1 MSTDADSAP
10 AARVNPEEANRL
22 AEAFRAFNEVSAQLS
37 NAYESLQGRVE
48 QLTAE
53 LAEANGELRRQYQ
66 EKAELSERLST
77 LLNALPAAVL
87 ELDEGER
94 VRQANPAAQALF
106 GGSLEHAT
114 WQQLDATLAATDA
127 AGEREYV
134 AGGEVRRLVL
144 SQAGL
149 GAGARLVLLHDIT
162 RQHEL
167 KMAAARNE
175 RLAAMGEMAAAAAHQ
190 LRTPIAAAL
199 LYAGLLDQAD
209 LGEAERRRYGAAV
222 KERLRHLER
231 LIRDTLLFAR
241 GQPLARESFTLGALA
256 ADAAQSIAPL
266 AQQRSVRFL
275 QQVEAP
281 EACLHGDRKAL
292 AGALVNLLENALQ
305 AVREQGCV
313 RLVLQAGAQQFTLSV
328 ADDGCGIDATLQ
340 DKLFQPFYTTRGDGT
355 GLGLA
360 IARAVARAHGGDIEV
375 RSQAGAGSVFTIRLP
390 KLEEVALS

>member
-1 MSTDADSAP
+1 MATEDETIP
-10 AARVNPEEANRL
+10 AARVNPEEASRL

-37 NAYESLQGRVE
+37 SAYESLQSRAE

-53 LAEANGELRRQYQ
+53 LAAANGELRRQYQ

-87 ELDEGER
+87 ELDER
-94 VRQANPAAQALF
+94 DCVRQANPAARALF
-106 GGSLEHAT
+106 GAA
-114 WQQLDATLAATDA
+114 LDAGRWPQIESCLAATDA
-127 AGEREYV
+127 AGEREIST
-134 AGGEVRRLVL
+134 GGELRRLVL
-144 SQAGL
+144 SQAAL

-162 RQHEL
+162 HQHEL

-190 LRTPIAAAL
+190 LRTPISAAL
-199 LYAGLLDQAD
+199 LYAALLDKPD
-209 LGEAERRRYGAAV
+209 LGDQERSRCGAAV

-241 GQPLARESFTLGALA
+241 GRPLARESFSLGELA
-256 ADAAQSIAPL
+256 AEAAQSIAPL
-266 AQQRSVRFL
+266 ARARSVRFL
-275 QQVEAP
+275 SEVDAP
-281 EACLHGDRKAL
+281 EASLHGDRKAL

-305 AVREQGCV
+305 AVPAQGTV
-313 RLVLQAGAQQFTLSV
+313 RLSLAAGAEQFTLAV

-340 DKLFQPFYTTRGDGT
+340 DKLFQPFFTTRGEGT

-390 KLEEVALS
+390 KLEEVAMS